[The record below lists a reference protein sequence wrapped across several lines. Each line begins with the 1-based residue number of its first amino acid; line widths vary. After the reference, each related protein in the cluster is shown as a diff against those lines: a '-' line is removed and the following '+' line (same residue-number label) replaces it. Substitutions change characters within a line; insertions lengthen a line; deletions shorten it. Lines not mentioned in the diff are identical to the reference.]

1 VPLRRVTGAVGRARQ
16 QLQANFV
23 AQQALAQHLKFPDRS
38 ALDSTGD
45 SQTKGCPQQEHN
57 MRTIGLIGGMSWESS
72 AEYYRLINQQVRD
85 KLGPLRSAQ
94 LLMYSVDFGPVEQ
107 AQHAGRWDDA
117 AAILVDAARRL
128 QAGGADCV
136 VLCTNT
142 MHKVAGQIQAAIS
155 IPFLH
160 IADPTGQAAVEAGAL
175 KVGLLGTAFTM
186 EQDFLKDRLTALGLT
201 VLLPEA
207 DERQAVHR
215 IIYDELCVGVISEA
229 SRQVYQNVIQS
240 LAARGAQA
248 IILGCTEITL
258 LVKPEHSALPLLDTT
273 ALHARAAVAFALG
286 D

>member
-1 VPLRRVTGAVGRARQ
+1 
-16 QLQANFV
+16 
-23 AQQALAQHLKFPDRS
+23 
-38 ALDSTGD
+38 
-45 SQTKGCPQQEHN
+45 

-72 AEYYRLINQQVRD
+72 AEYYRIINQRVRD
-85 KLGPLRSAQ
+85 QLGPLRSAQ

-117 AAILVDAARRL
+117 ALILEDAARRL

-142 MHKVAGQIQAAIS
+142 MHRVAARIEAAVP

-160 IADPTGQAAVEAGAL
+160 IADAAGAAAVEARTL
-175 KVGLLGTAFTM
+175 TVGLLGTAFTM
-186 EQDFLKDRLTALGLT
+186 EQDFLTARLTAQGLT
-201 VLLPEA
+201 VLVPDA

-215 IIYDELCVGVISEA
+215 IIYEELCVGVLSAA
-229 SRQVYQNVIQS
+229 SRQVYQRVIES

-248 IILGCTEITL
+248 IILGCTEIGL
-258 LVKPEHSALPLLDTT
+258 LIKPQHSNLPLLDTT
-273 ALHARAAVAFALG
+273 ELHAQAAVAFALG

>member
-1 VPLRRVTGAVGRARQ
+1 
-16 QLQANFV
+16 
-23 AQQALAQHLKFPDRS
+23 
-38 ALDSTGD
+38 
-45 SQTKGCPQQEHN
+45 

-85 KLGPLRSAQ
+85 RLGPLRSAQ
-94 LLMYSVDFGPVEQ
+94 ILMYSVDFGPVEQ

-128 QAGGADCV
+128 EAGGAQCV

-142 MHKVAGQIQAAIS
+142 MHKVAEQIQAAIN

-160 IADPTGQAAVEAGAL
+160 IAEPAAQAALAIDART
-175 KVGLLGTAFTM
+175 VGLLGTAFTM
-186 EQDFLKDRLTALGLT
+186 EQDFLKQRLIAQGLK
-201 VLLPEA
+201 VLVPDEA
-207 DERQAVHR
+207 ERKDVHR

-229 SRQVYQNVIQS
+229 SRQTYQKVIES
-240 LAARGAQA
+240 LTARGAQA
-248 IILGCTEITL
+248 IILGCTEIGM

-273 ALHARAAVAFALG
+273 ELHAQSSVAFALG